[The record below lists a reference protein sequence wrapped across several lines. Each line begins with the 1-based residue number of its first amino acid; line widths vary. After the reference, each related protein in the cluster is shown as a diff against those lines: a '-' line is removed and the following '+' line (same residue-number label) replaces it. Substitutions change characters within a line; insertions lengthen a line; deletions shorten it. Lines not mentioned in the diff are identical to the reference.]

1 MTRVLF
7 HTPTGDARAVVQMD
21 NSTFAPSDMTVCLWV
36 RTTDTM
42 GGIISYSAP
51 TVAVDFSLVL
61 TPVIGSV

>member
-7 HTPTGDARAVVQMD
+7 HTPTGDARAVVQTEND
-21 NSTFAPSDMTVCLWV
+21 FAPSDMTVCLWV

-51 TVAVDFSLVL
+51 TVGVEFSLVL
-61 TPVIGSV
+61 TSVAGSV